1 LECEETRAPHARSG
15 QCPSCDRRCWSGK

>member
-1 LECEETRAPHARSG
+1 LECEENRAPHARSG